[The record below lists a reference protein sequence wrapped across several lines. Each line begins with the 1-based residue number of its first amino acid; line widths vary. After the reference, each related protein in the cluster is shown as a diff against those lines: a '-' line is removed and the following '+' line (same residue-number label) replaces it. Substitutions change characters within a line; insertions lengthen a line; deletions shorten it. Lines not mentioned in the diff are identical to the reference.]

1 MFPFL
6 EKLNICMY
14 ILDLFMQYIQYMLQH
29 SVKN

>member
-14 ILDLFMQYIQYMLQH
+14 ILGLFMQYNYTVH
-29 SVKN
+29 ASVQC

>member
-14 ILDLFMQYIQYMLQH
+14 ILGLFMQYMQYMLQH

>member
-14 ILDLFMQYIQYMLQH
+14 ILDLFMQYNYTVHASAQC
-29 SVKN
+29 